1 MCAFPASVQ
10 LLQHLEVVEG
20 RKCLKIHLELQ
31 VENCSNRPP
40 RTPPNS
46 TVSPPPYPSPSPFPF
61 PLKTHGSKLSQDLDL
76 VRPPACSVGAQ
87 VLNYDPDV
95 W

>member
-40 RTPPNS
+40 PRTPPNS

-61 PLKTHGSKLSQDLDL
+61 PLKTHRSKLSQDLGL
-76 VRPPACSVGAQ
+76 VSLQPAASV
-87 VLNYDPDV
+87 LRY
-95 W
+95 